1 MLLDLHLS
9 KIPNS
14 ISTLV
19 GIWFIPRITENL
31 LEMKHYCANLHT
43 ACCLFTTAN
52 CKLRPYQFDALF
64 LGQTR
69 AENRPMW
76 SAWKLINK
84 RCGLANREYHQST
97 DSQLTV
103 RSYQVNYFV
112 SQIRRVCFSKNIYIL
127 INIPDTIIRQSTLGL
142 LPAIS
147 SRIIKTVLE
156 SLLVQVFTT
165 KMIAELCMLCIYMQ
179 GP

>member
-1 MLLDLHLS
+1 MIESWQGQNTSHFQKPNKKAMLHMLLDLYLS

-14 ISTLV
+14 ISMLV

-43 ACCLFTTAN
+43 AYRLFTTAN

-69 AENRPMW
+69 AENRPTW

-84 RCGLANREYHQST
+84 RCGLANCEYHQST

-103 RSYQVNYFV
+103 RPYQVNYFV
-112 SQIRRVCFSKNIYIL
+112 SQIRRVCFSKKL
-127 INIPDTIIRQSTLGL
+127 TFLTLWLERVL
-142 LPAIS
+142 L
-147 SRIIKTVLE
+147 TCYWL
-156 SLLVQVFTT
+156 
-165 KMIAELCMLCIYMQ
+165 
-179 GP
+179 

>member
-1 MLLDLHLS
+1 MHWTDWECYHNDRILTRTEHITLPKPNKKAMLHMLLDLHLS

-14 ISTLV
+14 ISMLV

-43 ACCLFTTAN
+43 ACHLFTTAN

-69 AENRPMW
+69 AENRPTW
-76 SAWKLINK
+76 STWKLINK
-84 RCGLANREYHQST
+84 RCGLANHEYHQST

-103 RSYQVNYFV
+103 RPYQVNYFV
-112 SQIRRVCFSKNIYIL
+112 SQIRRVCFSKN
-127 INIPDTIIRQSTLGL
+127 
-142 LPAIS
+142 
-147 SRIIKTVLE
+147 
-156 SLLVQVFTT
+156 
-165 KMIAELCMLCIYMQ
+165 
-179 GP
+179 